1 MIKSW
6 LILGQHVQ
14 TEMHHFSGTDW
25 DFWND
30 FRIWSGLNYSC
41 FFFHTKWN
49 TASFW
54 KDMEF
59 EFPNSLQ
66 KLYLFND
73 LCVNPLSWCLVMH
86 ITEFIGNIM
95 NKKLINIFSLFLLSS
110 KNPCILS
117 PCLFHLYADYIM
129 WNAGLDGEQAGI
141 KIAGRNISNFR
152 YTNDTTLMVVKRNW
166 STSWWKW
173 KRRVKKLV

>member
-95 NKKLINIFSLFLLSS
+95 NKKLINIFSLIYLCLYINKYKNLLMKVKEESE
-110 KNPCILS
+110 KVGLKLNIL
-117 PCLFHLYADYIM
+117 
-129 WNAGLDGEQAGI
+129 
-141 KIAGRNISNFR
+141 K
-152 YTNDTTLMVVKRNW
+152 TTLFCDPHSVIDDLEKNFI
-166 STSWWKW
+166 
-173 KRRVKKLV
+173 